1 MNSIIMK
8 CITLYR
14 YYKSFH
20 GGDFKILAQMAL
32 FLLWDY
38 INDEQKKVWLAL
50 SKVVHNNL
58 LLAWLVFNISL
69 NS

>member
-1 MNSIIMK
+1 MLAGMFVHKSPWLLNVIQP
-8 CITLYR
+8 YR

-20 GGDFKILAQMAL
+20 GGDFKLLAQMAP

-50 SKVVHNNL
+50 SKVV
-58 LLAWLVFNISL
+58 
-69 NS
+69 